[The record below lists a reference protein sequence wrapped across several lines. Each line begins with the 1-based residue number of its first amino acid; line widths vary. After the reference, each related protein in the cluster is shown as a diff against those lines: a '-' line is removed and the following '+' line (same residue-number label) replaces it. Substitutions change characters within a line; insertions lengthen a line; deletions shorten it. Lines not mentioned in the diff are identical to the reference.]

1 MKSNS
6 PICVIGGYDLL
17 SKSFFYE
24 ARAKNSKSIFINLN
38 GKKIKTYNVYN
49 FKIFELKKILTLLY
63 NNNIKNLLFL
73 GKINRPSL
81 EDFVLDG
88 EIDQYISK
96 ITKSFKKGDG
106 SILSSVL
113 EIFIAKGFKIL
124 SPQSISK
131 KYFFQKNELNKF
143 LGKNNKSDK
152 NKSIKILNDLSKYD
166 NAQSIVIIKGYIIAI
181 ECAEGTDELLKRVFS
196 IRKELGQIRIKEGL
210 LTKIPKKS
218 QSKLI
223 DLPVIGVRTL
233 KLINKA
239 NLDGIAI
246 NPKLT
251 IVNNKEEFLKYAH
264 ENNLKIYSIT

>member
-1 MKSNS
+1 MKSNP
-6 PICVIGGYDLL
+6 PICVIGGYDIL

-24 ARAKNSKSIFINLN
+24 VRTKNTKSIFINLN
-38 GKKIKTYNVYN
+38 GKKINKLNVFN
-49 FKIFELKKILTLLY
+49 FKIFELKKILTLLKK
-63 NNNIKNLLFL
+63 NNIKNLLFL

-88 EIDQYISK
+88 EIDKYISK
-96 ITKSFKKGDG
+96 FTQSFKKGDG

-113 EIFIAKGFKIL
+113 EIFTRKGFNIL
-124 SPQSISK
+124 TPQSISK
-131 KYFFQKNELNKF
+131 KYFFQKSELCNI
-143 LGKNNKSDK
+143 LGKNNKLDR

-166 NAQSIVIIKGYIIAI
+166 NAQSIVIINGYIIAI
-181 ECAEGTDELLKRVFS
+181 EGVEGTDELLKRVFS
-196 IRKELGQIRIKEGL
+196 IRKRLGQIHIKAGL

-223 DLPVIGVRTL
+223 DLPVIGVKTL
-233 KLINKA
+233 KLIDRA

-251 IVNNKEEFLKYAH
+251 IVNNKEKFLKYAY
-264 ENNLKIYSIT
+264 ENNLKIYSTT